1 MGHVLDAKTAT
12 SSSIQ
17 RDVQLRRINNLAM
30 AALKHTLSTIL
41 VNSNSPE
48 LMSAFRMHACLYD
61 VPVKKHLTP
70 TRGHRFG
77 LGRGEEGKEAISFC

>member
-48 LMSAFRMHACLYD
+48 LSACLYD